1 MSAFAMRAMSD
12 QASAAGVERVPDYSP
27 LSPRTTASPR
37 RQAAIEHCE
46 ARWAA
51 YLTPSARTCYR
62 PACVRTAAGMPMP
75 GDTVDG
81 GRWTVDGGRW
91 LCTARWFASASDGGT
106 LCALPAAVS
115 AIHAARS
122 SSTRIPTHETET
134 NRRHVIL
141 GRLCDAFSLAS
152 EAGMRLRTPAN
163 QGSKASTIGLA
174 GGLAG
179 CRDGRARCCA
189 AATLVR
195 AGARTGRIRRCR
207 GGWHAEGVRCDTWLP
222 AHCAGMP
229 FRPGPTLQVAVD
241 VT

>member
-1 MSAFAMRAMSD
+1 M
-12 QASAAGVERVPDYSP
+12 
-27 LSPRTTASPR
+27 LSPR
-37 RQAAIEHCE
+37 
-46 ARWAA
+46 
-51 YLTPSARTCYR
+51 LR
-62 PACVRTAAGMPMP
+62 PDGRGNADAWRH
-75 GDTVDG
+75 G
-81 GRWTVDGGRW
+81 GRWTVDGG
-91 LCTARWFASASDGGT
+91 SAQLAG
-106 LCALPAAVS
+106 LLPQVT
-115 AIHAARS
+115 AARS
-122 SSTRIPTHETET
+122 ALCRRPCQRSTQRARAAPEYQHMKPKPTAGTLFWAGFAT
-134 NRRHVIL
+134 RSALRVRR
-141 GRLCDAFSLAS
+141 GRDVPRPARLSPPPDAARPWR
-152 EAGMRLRTPAN
+152 EGCRMRLRTPAN

-189 AATLVR
+189 AATLVH

>member
-1 MSAFAMRAMSD
+1 
-12 QASAAGVERVPDYSP
+12 
-27 LSPRTTASPR
+27 
-37 RQAAIEHCE
+37 
-46 ARWAA
+46 
-51 YLTPSARTCYR
+51 
-62 PACVRTAAGMPMP
+62 MP

-81 GRWTVDGGRW
+81 GRWTVDGGS
-91 LCTARWFASASDGGT
+91 AQFAG
-106 LCALPAAVS
+106 LLPQVT
-115 AIHAARS
+115 AARS
-122 SSTRIPTHETET
+122 ALCRRPCQRSTQRARAAPEYQHMKPKPTAGTLFWAGFAT
-134 NRRHVIL
+134 RSALRVRR
-141 GRLCDAFSLAS
+141 GRDVPRPARLSPPPDAARPWR
-152 EAGMRLRTPAN
+152 EGCRMRLRTPAN

-189 AATLVR
+189 AATLVH